1 MKNDADIGG
10 FLSET
15 FAIARDN
22 LVPIAI
28 FVAVM
33 AFFGTGS
40 DWLTLQPEILTESDP
55 IIIVLA
61 GFAVG
66 IGAIVISVLAQY
78 FLTSSMLGSRGEL
91 QQPGTRIWAYVGLSV
106 LFLLGLMV
114 GFLLLI
120 VPGIILLTRWIAAPG
135 YLIGGGRGVVESF
148 GASWEATSEKG
159 WHIFGGILILGLV
172 GSVLIF
178 GAAGAVLFAADS
190 FSFATSLISNVLS
203 NAFSAIFVAY
213 GVAVYHLTA
222 DNTQHTTEVFE

>member
-1 MKNDADIGG
+1 MKNEADIGG

-22 LVPIAI
+22 LVPIAF

-33 AFFGTGS
+33 AVFGTGS
-40 DWLTLQPEILTESDP
+40 DWLSLNPEILMGSEPTVV
-55 IIIVLA
+55 VLA
-61 GFAVG
+61 GAAVG
-66 IGAIVISVLAQY
+66 IGAIAISVFAQY

-91 QQPGTRIWAYVGLSV
+91 RQPGTRIWAYIGLSI

-120 VPGIILLTRWIAAPG
+120 VPGIILLTRWIAAPS
-135 YLIGGGRGVVESF
+135 YLIGGGRGVSDSF
-148 GASWEATSEKG
+148 GASWEATSGKG
-159 WHIFGGILILGLV
+159 WHIFGGILILGMLGGVMV
-172 GSVLIF
+172 GGI
-178 GAAGAVLFAADS
+178 AGAVLAVES
-190 FSFATSLISNVLS
+190 FNVGTSLFANVLS

-222 DNTQHTTEVFE
+222 DNTLHTTEVFE

>member
-1 MKNDADIGG
+1 MKNEADIGG

-33 AFFGTGS
+33 AVFATGS
-40 DWLTLQPEILTESDP
+40 DWLSLNPEILMGSEPTVV
-55 IIIVLA
+55 VLA
-61 GFAVG
+61 GAAVG
-66 IGAIVISVLAQY
+66 IGAIAISVFAQY

-91 QQPGTRIWAYVGLSV
+91 RQPGTRIWAYIGLSI

-120 VPGIILLTRWIAAPG
+120 VPGIILLTRWIAAPS
-135 YLIGGGRGVVESF
+135 YLIGGGRGVIDSF
-148 GASWEATSEKG
+148 GASWEATSQKG
-159 WHIFGGILILGLV
+159 WHIFGGILILGILGGV
-172 GSVLIF
+172 MGGGI
-178 GAAGAVLFAADS
+178 AGAVLAVES
-190 FSFATSLISNVLS
+190 FNVGTSLFANVLS

-222 DNTQHTTEVFE
+222 DNTLHTTEVFE